1 MRLKSKPWA
10 KGWIE
15 EHSDFIYNNQK
26 SQSNK
31 GEWSKVFNNQNPI
44 NLEIGT
50 GKGGWIHQM
59 ALKFPNQNFI
69 GLEIQETAVAIA
81 GRTILESG
89 QQPDNLILI
98 YGDGASVETLFDP
111 AEINKIYLNH
121 SDPWPKARHQK
132 RRLTYKTFLKSYQ
145 TILKPNGY
153 LEFKTD
159 NRELFDWSVES
170 MTDFGMTYD
179 DNQISYDLHKEID
192 KNPLNVMTEYEI
204 KWSNKDVSEN
214 WICAKMP

>member
-10 KGWIE
+10 KDWIE
-15 EHSDFIYNNQK
+15 EHSDLIYKNDK
-26 SQSNK
+26 AQSYK
-31 GEWSKVFNNQNPI
+31 GKWSEVFGNQNPI

-59 ALKFPNQNFI
+59 AIKFPDRNFL

-81 GRTILESG
+81 GRSIFESE

-98 YGDGASVETLFDP
+98 YGDGASVETLFDVR
-111 AEINKIYLNH
+111 EVDRIYLNH

-132 RRLTYKTFLKSYQ
+132 RRLTYKTFLQSYQ
-145 TILKPNGY
+145 TILKPGSY

-159 NRELFDWSVES
+159 NRDLFDWSVES
-170 MTDFGMTYD
+170 MTEFGMTYD
-179 DNQISYDLHKEID
+179 DQHISYDLHHELN
-192 KNPLNVMTEYEI
+192 KNPENVLTEYEI
-204 KWSNKDVSEN
+204 KWSSQNVSEN